1 MAKKTMTVQ
10 QLLAKAPDEKIMEM
24 YEELECSVVPTTSA
38 CRKMIKQV
46 NRMIDQGILCIN
58 PSTYR
63 KIYLPSL
70 ARLVY
75 AEMAMR
81 YAWDMRHKFE
91 VPDHMAP
98 IDFDKL
104 MEGGQVIWQHSR

>member
-10 QLLAKAPDEKIMEM
+10 QLLAKAPDEKLMEM
-24 YEELECSVVPTTSA
+24 YEELECGVVPATSA
-38 CRKMIKQV
+38 CRKMIRQI

-98 IDFDKL
+98 VDFDKL
-104 MEGGQVIWQHSR
+104 MEGVR

>member
-24 YEELECSVVPTTSA
+24 YEELECGVVPTTSA

-46 NRMIDQGILCIN
+46 NCMIDQGILCIN

-70 ARLVY
+70 AKLVY
-75 AEMAMR
+75 AEMATR

-91 VPDHMAP
+91 VPDHMAS

-104 MEGGQVIWQHSR
+104 MEGGQVRWQHSR

>member
-38 CRKMIKQV
+38 CRKMLKQV
-46 NRMIDQGILCIN
+46 NRMIDQGTLCIN
-58 PSTYR
+58 PNTYR

-91 VPDHMAP
+91 VPDHMTS

-104 MEGGQVIWQHSR
+104 MEGVR

>member
-1 MAKKTMTVQ
+1 MDKKTMTVQ

-24 YEELECSVVPTTSA
+24 YEELECGVVPATSA
-38 CRKMIKQV
+38 CRKMIRQI
-46 NRMIDQGILCIN
+46 NHMIDQGTLCIN

-91 VPDHMAP
+91 VPDHMTS

-104 MEGGQVIWQHSR
+104 MKGVR

>member
-24 YEELECSVVPTTSA
+24 YEELECGVVPTTSA

-46 NRMIDQGILCIN
+46 NRLIDQGTLCIN

-91 VPDHMAP
+91 VPDHMAHV
-98 IDFDKL
+98 DFDKL
-104 MEGGQVIWQHSR
+104 MEGVR

>member
-24 YEELECSVVPTTSA
+24 YEELECGVVPTTSA
-38 CRKMIKQV
+38 CRKMIRQI
-46 NRMIDQGILCIN
+46 NRLIDKGTLCIN

-63 KIYLPSL
+63 KVYLPSL
-70 ARLVY
+70 VRLVY
-75 AEMAMR
+75 AEMATR
-81 YAWDMRHKFE
+81 YAWDMRHKLE

-98 IDFDKL
+98 VDFDKL
-104 MEGGQVIWQHSR
+104 MEGVR